1 MCSLARELWRLPGIR
16 VSGQIS
22 TDQLGGW
29 TEEGKEE
36 QQLYLHFLSDK
47 RWNQS
52 EGLALVTSDL
62 SSDRAVMFGGFK
74 SNKRQRLQCV
84 WAFRG
89 SPLEISIK
97 IFLGSQKYCQLPEEL
112 PTTRRQGLLPATA
125 PLAAASNV
133 IAQNAPRWRLL
144 IAALIHNPLQCEVS
158 IGPSDNGRHHK
169 KQCHAPALLLPFITE
184 QAVLKWDEGDDKF
197 KRFSCQ

>member
-1 MCSLARELWRLPGIR
+1 MVEQKKGRRSSNCIFSIIFCLTNVETR
-16 VSGQIS
+16 VKA
-22 TDQLGGW
+22 W
-29 TEEGKEE
+29 
-36 QQLYLHFLSDK
+36 HLSD
-47 RWNQS
+47 RP
-52 EGLALVTSDL
+52 
-62 SSDRAVMFGGFK
+62 VMFGGFK

-84 WAFRG
+84 LAFRG

-97 IFLGSQKYCQLPEEL
+97 IFVGSQKCCQLPEEL

-184 QAVLKWDEGDDKF
+184 QAVLK
-197 KRFSCQ
+197 